1 MIDIKL
7 IVSQQTMDIKMD
19 SKYYLS
25 IITFI
30 IGCFFGSYFPF
41 YGSDSGS
48 KDVESELDS
57 SEEITK
63 TYLAD
68 TEKAIEVAT
77 YVCEEIIPS
86 ILDKYLCHIEG
97 DGIKT
102 GSREYM
108 KRTLNLSK
116 NK

>member
-1 MIDIKL
+1 MERVGKL
-7 IVSQQTMDIKMD
+7 QDLRNKVVHQGV
-19 SKYYLS
+19 
-25 IITFI
+25 F
-30 IGCFFGSYFPF
+30 
-41 YGSDSGS
+41 
-48 KDVESELDS
+48 VESS
-57 SEEITK
+57 
-63 TYLAD
+63 D

-97 DGIKT
+97 GGIKT

-108 KRTLNLSK
+108 KRNLNLSK